1 MGAFAWIMKKV
12 SKVFSRQTNALFYTA
27 LYREILNEIQEI
39 TKDEEKS
46 VKLLREICKEAGK
59 ESCER
64 HSGIFKFMPGNPKK
78 VLEYFGILWSV
89 VFGMEMG
96 ETEYE
101 EFPREGAKY
110 NDYILK
116 IKQCPICGGY
126 GDDAEDTFDFTK
138 MSKDSEG
145 MACGLTGMLQSVA
158 NFILKIK
165 KNNYRIQMIEQTCMA
180 RGDECLSFMCKTYYI
195 DEWKELMASQGKT
208 ISLEDEIEGEGSSD
222 IMDKLQDLFSLDK
235 LEELLDEPLDN
246 IKEKVADAI
255 RENLHMEPDHF
266 FDYFRN
272 YEDDMLRIFGFVGV
286 HILNEYGGIVEKI
299 LESNVFA
306 KTAGYLFNHLEEMT
320 LLFIP
325 LDVLDDYHELLI
337 SFLDGLAPA
346 EMVENFKKLTGRDD
360 LKFVFEGAQI
370 AFENLG
376 IDFTELKENIWEEL
390 KKERDDG
397 LIAAD
402 TSVIDKSQEKFP
414 KILQIFQELIML
426 FNEVLTLPIR
436 VMISESHHGLKSAI
450 TAVTSE
456 EEGGLFASFKEH
468 ADKIFDDIQELRK

>member
-12 SKVFSRQTNALFYTA
+12 SKVFSRQTNALFYTS

-46 VKLLREICKEAGK
+46 VQLLREMGKEAAK

-96 ETEYE
+96 ETEYI
-101 EFPREGAKY
+101 EFPREGAEY

-116 IKQCPICGGY
+116 IKQCPICAGY
-126 GDDAEDTFDFTK
+126 GDDAEDKFDFTK
-138 MSKDSEG
+138 ISKESEG

-165 KNNYRIQMIEQTCMA
+165 KNNYRIQMIEQECMA
-180 RGDECLSFMCKTYYI
+180 RGDECLSFMCKTYNI

-208 ISLEDEIEGEGSSD
+208 ISLGDELEGEESSD
-222 IMDKLQDLFSLDK
+222 IMDKIQDLFSLDK

-255 RENLHMEPDHF
+255 RDKLHMEPDHF

-272 YEDDMLRIFGFVGV
+272 YEDDMLRILGFVGV
-286 HILNEYGGIVEKI
+286 HALNEYGGIVEKI
-299 LESNVFA
+299 LESSA
-306 KTAGYLFNHLEEMT
+306 MSKATGYLFNHLEEMT

-325 LDVLDDYHELLI
+325 LDVLEDYHELLI
-337 SFLDGLAPA
+337 TFLDGLAPD
-346 EMVENFKKLTGRDD
+346 EMVENLKKLTGRDD
-360 LKFVFEGAQI
+360 LKFVFEGAQL
-370 AFENLG
+370 AFKNLG
-376 IDFTELKENIWEEL
+376 IEFTELKENIWEEL

-397 LIAAD
+397 LISAD
-402 TSVIDKSQEKFP
+402 SSVIDKSQEKFP
-414 KILQIFQELIML
+414 KILQIFQEVIML
-426 FNEVLTLPIR
+426 LNEVLTLPIR
-436 VMISESHHGLKSAI
+436 VLISESHHGLKSAI

-456 EEGGLFASFKEH
+456 EEGGLFASFKDH
-468 ADKIFDDIQELRK
+468 ADKIFDQIQDLRK

>member
-39 TKDEEKS
+39 TKDEDKS
-46 VKLLREICKEAGK
+46 VKLLREMGKEAAK

-96 ETEYE
+96 ETEYI

-116 IKQCPICGGY
+116 IKQCPICAGY
-126 GDDAEDTFDFTK
+126 GDDAEDKFDFTK
-138 MSKDSEG
+138 ISKESEG

-165 KNNYRIQMIEQTCMA
+165 KNNYRIQMIEQECMA
-180 RGDECLSFMCKTYYI
+180 RGDECLSFMCKTYNL

-208 ISLEDEIEGEGSSD
+208 ISLGDELEGEESSD
-222 IMDKLQDLFSLDK
+222 IMDKIQDLFSLDK
-235 LEELLDEPLDN
+235 LEELLDEPLEN

-255 RENLHMEPDHF
+255 RDKLHMEPDHF

-272 YEDDMLRIFGFVGV
+272 YEDDMLRILGFVGV
-286 HILNEYGGIVEKI
+286 HALNEYGGIVEKI
-299 LESNVFA
+299 LDSSA
-306 KTAGYLFNHLEEMT
+306 MSKATGYLFNHLEEMT

-325 LDVLDDYHELLI
+325 LDVLEDYHELLI
-337 SFLDGLAPA
+337 TFLDGLAPD
-346 EMVENFKKLTGRDD
+346 EMVENLKKLTGRDD
-360 LKFVFEGAQI
+360 LKFVFEGAQL

-376 IDFTELKENIWEEL
+376 IEFTELKGNIWEEL

-397 LIAAD
+397 LISAD
-402 TSVIDKSQEKFP
+402 SSVIDKSQEKFP
-414 KILQIFQELIML
+414 KILQIFQEVIML
-426 FNEVLTLPIR
+426 LNEVLTLPIR
-436 VMISESHHGLKSAI
+436 VLISESHHGLKSAI

-468 ADKIFDDIQELRK
+468 ADKIFDQVQDLRK